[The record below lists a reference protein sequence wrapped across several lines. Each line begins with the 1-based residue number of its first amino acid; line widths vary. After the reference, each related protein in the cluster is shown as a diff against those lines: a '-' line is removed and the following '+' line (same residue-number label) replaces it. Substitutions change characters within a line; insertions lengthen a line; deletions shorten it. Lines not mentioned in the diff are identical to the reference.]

1 MLRSQ
6 NKETEA
12 GLNPRF
18 LWTVAAIL
26 WLTLGSVQCAS
37 WAFHLTPIQLPMG
50 TFLLG
55 GVMALILA
63 ATWFVCGLREVPID
77 PWYHAPLAGGWVMI
91 VAASA
96 LDPNQHSADVVYP
109 MLPMLVALMIFPT
122 NRSWPYIV
130 AGVVGSCGFV
140 IFGQDPTPLP
150 RSIIVGVLVVGAAAI
165 LLVGHNQLRAALKRN
180 RSLSETDPLTGLPNS
195 RRLMTRLHDEFARD
209 ARGEDGTFG
218 VLALDLD
225 AFKTVNDTLGHST
238 GDRVLVEVAQA
249 IERELEPSD
258 MVVRRGGD
266 EFTVV
271 ALEHEGRP
279 LSSVRER
286 VGVAICE
293 TRIQLCPSIEPGAS
307 IGLVMHEAGE
317 QPEDLLHR
325 ADDSLHEVKH
335 ESHVRRGNPERQRGQ
350 VLEFA
355 KPGVPA
361 EEDRQLLGSDTNET
375 TLSYDAMVRTAS
387 WQMLAACYAMI
398 AACVPLIGITGHSDS
413 LLPGVISGVCLAA
426 AAGAAVCLAGGPRT
440 KREAPLHVA
449 IIGAIVLA
457 VALVSASGA
466 VLNATADIL
475 IMPAMLAFYV
485 VGRRAAHLYALTAL
499 GFYGYFLSTTSYD
512 LTVIRT
518 LQTAAVVLLV
528 GAILPRTLKQTR
540 AACDESERLSGI
552 DALTGLA
559 NVRRMHQRLNE
570 ELARTATVGG
580 QVTIFMIDLDD
591 FKLVNDRY
599 SHTVGDRMLEAVGAT
614 IMKQM
619 RAYDLA
625 VRRGGDEFLI
635 VMPHDGELDP
645 VGFAE
650 RLVAS
655 IADVRVRICP
665 ELNPQVSLGYATA
678 RPGDSAT
685 ELIARVDQSEKA
697 VKQDHHQLG
706 LRAVG

>member
-1 MLRSQ
+1 
-6 NKETEA
+6 
-12 GLNPRF
+12 
-18 LWTVAAIL
+18 
-26 WLTLGSVQCAS
+26 
-37 WAFHLTPIQLPMG
+37 MG

-55 GVMALILA
+55 GVMALMLA
-63 ATWFVCGLREVPID
+63 VTWFVCGLRGVPID
-77 PWYHAPLAGGWVMI
+77 PWYHAPLAGGWLMI
-91 VAASA
+91 VAASS

-109 MLPMLVALMIFPT
+109 MLPMLVALMIFPA
-122 NRSWPYIV
+122 NRSWPYVI
-130 AGVVGSCGFV
+130 AGVAGSCGFV

-165 LLVGHNQLRAALKRN
+165 LLVGHSQLHAALKRN

-238 GDRVLVEVAQA
+238 GDRVLVEVARA

-258 MVVRRGGD
+258 MAVRRGGD

-271 ALEHEGRP
+271 ALEHEGRR
-279 LSSVRER
+279 LSSLRER
-286 VGVAICE
+286 IAEAISE
-293 TRIQLCPSIEPGAS
+293 TRSQLCPSIEPRAS
-307 IGLVMHEAGE
+307 VGLVMHEAGE
-317 QPEDLLHR
+317 RPEDLLHR
-325 ADDSLHEVKH
+325 ADDALHEAKQ
-335 ESHVRRGNPERQRGQ
+335 ESHVRRGNPERQYGQ
-350 VLEFA
+350 VLAFVRA
-355 KPGVPA
+355 DVPNG
-361 EEDRQLLGSDTNET
+361 EDRELLGSEANET
-375 TLSYDAMVRTAS
+375 TLSYDEMVRTAS

-398 AACVPLIGITGHSDS
+398 AACVPLIGITGRGDS
-413 LLPGVISGVCLAA
+413 LSPVVISGVCLAA
-426 AAGAAVCLAGGPRT
+426 AAGAAACLVGGPRT
-440 KREAPLHVA
+440 NRKAPLHVA

-499 GFYGYFLSTTSYD
+499 GLYGYFLSTTSYD

-518 LQTAAVVLLV
+518 VQTAAVVLLV

-570 ELARTATVGG
+570 ELARAATVGG

-599 SHTVGDRMLEAVGAT
+599 SHTVGDRMLEAVGAK
-614 IMKQM
+614 IMGEM

-635 VMPHDGELDP
+635 VMPHGGELDAAA
-645 VGFAE
+645 FAE
-650 RLVAS
+650 RIAES
-655 IADVRVRICP
+655 IAEVRLKICP
-665 ELNPQVSLGYATA
+665 DLNPRASVGYATA
-678 RPGDSAT
+678 RPGDSAA
-685 ELIARVDQSEKA
+685 ELIACVDQKEKS
-697 VKQDHHQLG
+697 VKLDHREDLLLAAG
-706 LRAVG
+706 

>member
-1 MLRSQ
+1 MPRSQ
-6 NKETEA
+6 NSETEA

-50 TFLLG
+50 PFLLG
-55 GVMALILA
+55 GVLALILA
-63 ATWFVCGLREVPID
+63 AAWFVCGLLEVPID
-77 PWYHAPLAGGWVMI
+77 PWYHAPLAGGWLLI
-91 VAASA
+91 VSASA
-96 LDPNQHSADVVYP
+96 LDPNQHSADVVYS
-109 MLPMLVALMIFPT
+109 MLPMLVALMIFPPS
-122 NRSWPYIV
+122 RSWPYVV
-130 AGVVGSCGFV
+130 AGVAGACGFV

-150 RSIIVGVLVVGAAAI
+150 RSIVVGVLVVCAAAI

-180 RSLSETDPLTGLPNS
+180 RNLSETDPLTGLPNS

-238 GDRVLVEVAQA
+238 GDRVLVEVARA
-249 IERELEPSD
+249 TERELEPSD

-271 ALEHEGRP
+271 ALEHDGRR
-279 LSSVRER
+279 LSALRER
-286 VGVAICE
+286 IAAAISE
-293 TRIQLCPSIEPGAS
+293 TRSQLCPSIEPGAS
-307 IGLVMHEAGE
+307 VGLVMHEAGE
-317 QPEDLLHR
+317 RPEDLLKR

-335 ESHVRRGNPERQRGQ
+335 ESHARRGNPGRERGQ
-350 VLEFA
+350 VLEFVRTD
-355 KPGVPA
+355 VPVEA
-361 EEDRQLLGSDTNET
+361 DSELLGSDTNET
-375 TLSYDAMVRTAS
+375 RPSFEAMVRTAS

-398 AACVPLIGITGHSDS
+398 AACVLLIGITGWLS
-413 LLPGVISGVCLAA
+413 PGVISGVCIAA
-426 AAGAAVCLAGGPRT
+426 AAGAAACLVLGPRT
-440 KREAPLHVA
+440 NRKAPLHVA
-449 IIGAIVLA
+449 IIGTIALAI
-457 VALVSASGA
+457 ALGGLSGEA
-466 VLNATADIL
+466 LNATADIL
-475 IMPAMLAFYV
+475 IVPAMLAFYV

-499 GFYGYFLSTTSYD
+499 AFYGYFLSTTSYD

-518 LQTAAVVLLV
+518 AQTVAVVLLV

-559 NVRRMHQRLNE
+559 NVRRMQQRLNE
-570 ELARTATVGG
+570 ELARTVTVGG

-614 IMKQM
+614 IMKEM

-635 VMPHDGELDP
+635 VMPHGGELDP
-645 VGFAE
+645 IGLSERMADLIAE
-650 RLVAS
+650 T
-655 IADVRVRICP
+655 RVQICP
-665 ELNPQVSLGYATA
+665 DLNPQVSVGYATA
-678 RPGDSAT
+678 RPGDSAS

-697 VKQDHHQLG
+697 VKQDHHQHG